1 MGGKRILT
9 SEFSFVFPAELDLI
23 QPIAKE
29 TFAARPYPVVMDNVR
44 LVASVDVPQSEPDED
59 PFEAHLAF
67 LTGAMQASGISV
79 EIVVRE
85 EISVLGRRGIRLR
98 LFRRVEQ

>member
-1 MGGKRILT
+1 MN
-9 SEFSFVFPAELDLI
+9 
-23 QPIAKE
+23 
-29 TFAARPYPVVMDNVR
+29 NVR

-85 EISVLGRRGIRLR
+85 EISVLGRRGIRLPLSGEWNNEAAQISGPFHHLFVLAAAGTEGR
-98 LFRRVEQ
+98 LLRFSAGFRP